1 MISHKHKFI
10 FIQIPKTACTSVQNA
25 LHKYGCGGVD
35 HGKDFWNKTSFKH
48 IKYGE
53 LEKKLNMDILNSYFK
68 FTFVRNPFDWL
79 VSNYHYSRGLH
90 IPYLKRNISD
100 KNKNIIYD
108 ENLNCINVVKANRK
122 KFNAMKISSME
133 FKDWIRWYV
142 RNIHGT
148 QFEMFQNKDK
158 KNCMDIVGKVENL
171 QKDFDLICEKI
182 GISDVKLSHENK
194 TNHDHYTTYY
204 DSKTRDFV
212 LKNYYEDLNYFNY
225 KFED

>member
-79 VSNYHYSRGLH
+79 VSNYHYSR
-90 IPYLKRNISD
+90 
-100 KNKNIIYD
+100 
-108 ENLNCINVVKANRK
+108 
-122 KFNAMKISSME
+122 
-133 FKDWIRWYV
+133 
-142 RNIHGT
+142 
-148 QFEMFQNKDK
+148 
-158 KNCMDIVGKVENL
+158 
-171 QKDFDLICEKI
+171 
-182 GISDVKLSHENK
+182 
-194 TNHDHYTTYY
+194 
-204 DSKTRDFV
+204 
-212 LKNYYEDLNYFNY
+212 
-225 KFED
+225 